1 LFTTT
6 SFYIINTHPSHRIL
20 FLFGAQ
26 LITFS
31 QSEKVVGKLIEE
43 RKSSLSKNFKPIV
56 YLKKEEVKTLDP
68 FTISALLGLQFYKTF
83 LSSDLG
89 STCRFS
95 PTCSAFGAEIIKHC
109 GVWPGLLLT
118 ADRLIRCNS
127 EAEFDNCEHLIDR
140 ETGIIY
146 DEVTD
151 Y

>member
-1 LFTTT
+1 MKNKLF
-6 SFYIINTHPSHRIL
+6 IL

-26 LITFS
+26 LIAFA
-31 QSEKVVGKLIEE
+31 QSNKVVEQLIVE
-43 RKSSLSKNFKPIV
+43 RKSGLSKSFKPVV
-56 YLKKEEVKTLDP
+56 YLKKDDLKTLDP

-89 STCRFS
+89 SSCRFS

-118 ADRLIRCNS
+118 ADRLIRCNP